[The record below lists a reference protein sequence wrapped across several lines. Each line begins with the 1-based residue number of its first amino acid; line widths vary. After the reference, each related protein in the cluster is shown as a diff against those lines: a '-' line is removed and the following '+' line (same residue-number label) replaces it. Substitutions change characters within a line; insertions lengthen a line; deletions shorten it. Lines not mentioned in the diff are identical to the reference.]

1 MLKVD
6 HTQSNGKGLKMK
18 SSDMVVLLE
27 QLEEE
32 GKDLIAIT
40 DEYILV
46 YWHQD
51 KAYVAWKYWHTGKH
65 YAFVYGS
72 YLPLH
77 SDFVPGGVVSKNEA
91 ILWFAKRINK

>member
-1 MLKVD
+1 MTYD
-6 HTQSNGKGLKMK
+6 DQI
-18 SSDMVVLLE
+18 DMMR

-32 GKDLIAIT
+32 GKELIAVT

-51 KAYVAWKYWHTGKH
+51 KTYVAWKYWHTGDK
-65 YAFVYGS
+65 YAFVYGT

-77 SDFVPGGVVSKNEA
+77 SDFVDGGVVSKNEA
-91 ILWFAKRINK
+91 IQWFAERIAL